1 MLREAGGIR
10 SRNVRRR
17 QATDDEPT
25 PGGATRVKTILLT
38 LKSAIARANHA
49 NGKMDGRES
58 EMDSTGRQ
66 VSQRKMR
73 AVAILRP

>member
-1 MLREAGGIR
+1 MCYGRRAGYVPLMFGAA
-10 SRNVRRR
+10 RNR
-17 QATDDEPT
+17 DSP
-25 PGGATRVKTILLT
+25 PGGATRVETILLT

-49 NGKMDGRES
+49 NGKRDGRES